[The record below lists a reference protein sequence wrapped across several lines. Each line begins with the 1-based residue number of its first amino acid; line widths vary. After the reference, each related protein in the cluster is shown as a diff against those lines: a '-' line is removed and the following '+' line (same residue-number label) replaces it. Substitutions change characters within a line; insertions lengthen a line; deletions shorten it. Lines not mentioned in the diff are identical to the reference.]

1 MLVLARDVHD
11 IDAEHFPS
19 RGYDIS
25 LCTYSQVLSSSE
37 AMRLTVTRHAREGD
51 VEVHDELFASCRI
64 HQDRRLLRE
73 RADT

>member
-11 IDAEHFPS
+11 IDAENFPS

-25 LCTYSQVLSSSE
+25 LCTYNHVLSSSE
-37 AMRLTVTRHAREGD
+37 EVRLTVTRHAREGD
-51 VEVHDELFASCRI
+51 VEVHDKLFAPCPI
-64 HQDRRLLRE
+64 HQDRRLLYG